1 MLFWKTFGLPNSVPI
16 FIVKANSIPI
26 EQIKTVDH
34 WELGIGSAGPGPGR
48 RRPLPGRQREIDKS
62 PRLYIRL
69 WERRLVII
77 GMTMR
82 LPAQPS
88 PRHRGTAGDVDARRQ
103 PRGRRGGR
111 GRGGWPRPRPARA
124 GPGCR
129 PLAPLVTSS
138 KCNRDHVGHP
148 TARRPTPRPPQA
160 AQAAP
165 GPARRPARPGGRP
178 WHYRD
183 VT

>member
-88 PRHRGTAGDVDARRQ
+88 PRRHRGTAGGVDARRQ
-103 PRGRRGGR
+103 PPGR
-111 GRGGWPRPRPARA
+111 PRPRR
-124 GPGCR
+124 
-129 PLAPLVTSS
+129 LAPTPASSGRSGLQPTGTTSHF
-138 KCNRDHVGHP
+138 K
-148 TARRPTPRPPQA
+148 
-160 AQAAP
+160 
-165 GPARRPARPGGRP
+165 
-178 WHYRD
+178 
-183 VT
+183 